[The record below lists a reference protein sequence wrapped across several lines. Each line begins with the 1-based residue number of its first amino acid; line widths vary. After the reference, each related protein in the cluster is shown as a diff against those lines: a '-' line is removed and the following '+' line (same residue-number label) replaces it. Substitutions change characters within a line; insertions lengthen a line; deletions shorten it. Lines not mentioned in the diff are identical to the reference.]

1 MMRSLFLYLS
11 RQPTIFKFVRRN
23 RLARAF
29 ASRFVA
35 GETPEEAI
43 AAVKALNAKGITTSL
58 DLLGESVHNEAEA
71 RAAGRA
77 YVDLLDRIQKSGV
90 NGNVSLK
97 LTQMGFD
104 LNDDLCADIVGEIL
118 GFGDQVNHIEPQTIH
133 AAIGP
138 ELADFF

>member
-1 MMRSLFLYLS
+1 MRSLFLYLS

-23 RLARAF
+23 KLAKAF

-43 AAVKALNAKGITTSL
+43 AAVKALNAKGIGTSL

-77 YVDLLDRIQKSGV
+77 YLELLDKIEKAKV
-90 NGNVSLK
+90 DPNVSLK
-97 LTQMGFD
+97 PTQMGMD
-104 LNDDLCADIVGEIL
+104 LNDDL
-118 GFGDQVNHIEPQTIH
+118 
-133 AAIGP
+133 
-138 ELADFF
+138 